1 MKKVTCPQCGFEV
14 KRRDGVC
21 PRCGGEMVGSTDSNS
36 NINSNIN
43 NKSTQ
48 LIKMLEN
55 KSKPDRTLAWGY
67 EYRSEA
73 EILGWPVIHI
83 AFGKDA
89 ETGKVIVA
97 KGIIAIGQF
106 GVGLIT
112 FAQVGVGLL
121 FGFGQCVAGIVAI
134 GQVAIGIYFGMGQ
147 LATGLT
153 AIGQFALGRY
163 ILAQIGFGQYVW
175 FPDRSDPEAVEHFT
189 NLWQTVKGFLGM

>member
-1 MKKVTCPQCGFEV
+1 MKKVTCLQCGLKV
-14 KRRDGVC
+14 KRWAGVC
-21 PRCGGEMVGSTDSNS
+21 PRCGGEIVGSVDS
-36 NINSNIN
+36 N
-43 NKSTQ
+43 NKSSQ
-48 LIKMLEN
+48 LMKVLEN
-55 KSKPDRTLAWGY
+55 KSRPERRLAWGY

-89 ETGKVIVA
+89 ETGKIIVA

-106 GVGLIT
+106 GIGLIT

-153 AIGQFALGRY
+153 AIGQLALGRF
-163 ILAQIGFGQYVW
+163 ILAQIGLGQYVW
-175 FPDRSDPEAVEHFT
+175 SPERSDPEAVAHFT
-189 NLWQTVKGFLGM
+189 NLWHVVQGFFGLER